1 MNNRFLICK
10 IQSITIDTKDKT
22 KNVIIFDI
30 CMKPMFSECQTK
42 YKEMIDIVLNIMSIS
57 FLDICSDSLLKMTL
71 ISDRCIE
78 LALLSKTSYICC
90 CSPY

>member
-1 MNNRFLICK
+1 
-10 IQSITIDTKDKT
+10 
-22 KNVIIFDI
+22 
-30 CMKPMFSECQTK
+30 MKPIFSECQRK
-42 YKEMIDIVLNIMSIS
+42 YKEMIDIS

-71 ISDRCIE
+71 ISNRYIE